1 MTINDGSSSI
11 RFAIYD
17 TCERP
22 VRLLSGKLDRI
33 GLTGA
38 TLVIQDQTGRQRP
51 PVQIDATDHR
61 SAMELLLDALET
73 EPLFASLQTV
83 SHRIVHGMKH
93 SEPARV
99 TAKLI
104 AELRR
109 ITHFAP
115 DHLPREISL
124 IEAFRKRHPKLP
136 QVVCF
141 DTAFH
146 RTMPTIA
153 RLLPIP
159 RLYASRGVERYGFHG
174 LSYAYLIEELH
185 KLDPKVAQGRVIL
198 AHLGN
203 GASIA
208 ALRNG
213 RSVDT
218 SMGLTPAAGLVM
230 STRTGDVDPGLIG
243 YMARNENMTADGFE
257 HMANFESGLL
267 GVSGIS
273 SDMRDLLAKE
283 AADLRAAE
291 AIELFIYQA
300 KKWIG
305 SFAAVLGGIDG
316 LVFAGG
322 IGENAPTIRTRI
334 CQGLD
339 FLGITLDKRR
349 NARNAPLI
357 SSNKGVVSVRV
368 ISTNEELMLARLAI
382 RMPRP
387 KGIPIG
393 S

>member
-1 MTINDGSSSI
+1 
-11 RFAIYD
+11 
-17 TCERP
+17 

-33 GLTGA
+33 GSTSA
-38 TLVIQDQTGRQRP
+38 TLLIEDQTGRQRSP
-51 PVQIDATDHR
+51 IQIKATDHQ
-61 SAMELLLDALET
+61 SAMELLLDLLET
-73 EPLFASLQTV
+73 EPLFAALHTV

-93 SEPARV
+93 TEPARV
-99 TAKLI
+99 TAQLI
-104 AELRR
+104 AELHR

-124 IEAFRKRHPKLP
+124 IEAFRKRYPKLL
-136 QVVCF
+136 QVACF

-146 RTMPTIA
+146 RTMPPIA
-153 RLLPIP
+153 RLLAIP
-159 RLYASRGVERYGFHG
+159 RRYASRGVERYGFHG

-185 KLDPKVAQGRVIL
+185 NLDPRVAQGRVIL

-208 ALRNG
+208 ALHNG

-230 STRTGDVDPGLIG
+230 SSRTGDVDPGLIG
-243 YMARNENMTADGFE
+243 YLTRIENMTADGFE

-283 AADLRAAE
+283 AASVRAAE
-291 AIELFIYQA
+291 AIELFAYQA

-322 IGENAPTIRTRI
+322 VGENAPTVRARI
-334 CQGLD
+334 CKGLAY
-339 FLGITLDKRR
+339 LGIILDKRR
-349 NARNAPLI
+349 NSRNASVI
-357 SSNKGVVSVRV
+357 SSDGGVVSVRV
-368 ISTNEELMLARLAI
+368 IPTNEELMLARLAM
-382 RMPRP
+382 RMPGKKRT
-387 KGIPIG
+387 PIG
-393 S
+393 C